1 MSCELKLKLHF
12 FAPSPS
18 PLGPAGPGA
27 EGAAAFQGGRRTG
40 APGGGRRRRE
50 GLAAA
55 GGPEV
60 SRPARFQAVL
70 DGAPAGAVDLRA
82 LKALAAGGV
91 PDRPAGLRGTVW

>member
-1 MSCELKLKLHF
+1 M
-12 FAPSPS
+12 
-18 PLGPAGPGA
+18 
-27 EGAAAFQGGRRTG
+27 
-40 APGGGRRRRE
+40 
-50 GLAAA
+50 AAA